1 MSQRCPRNGKDSHG
15 YQSPIPAYK
24 TTQWR
29 GGLQQGS
36 RSVLSALLASL
47 PVHRSYKNGANMN
60 DLRKPFTLAVSI
72 ILASHTALAVELEE
86 TVVVADRVDT
96 AVESLAVSV
105 NVMDRELIS
114 ALGSATLPQLLRS
127 QVGISTTQTG
137 GIGAVSGI
145 RVRGQDAFRTR
156 VLIDGLD
163 ISDPSSPQVAPR
175 MEHIL
180 ASSLERVEILR
191 GTQGLLWGADA
202 GGVIALTSR
211 RGNDRPSIDVS
222 AERGGYGFEA
232 ESIVANSGA
241 MAFGEITAVLNQV
254 GMDGYNA
261 LKSDTQLA
269 DNDGYDNDSYQLSYT
284 TPELGGWSATLSARQ
299 VDAAADYDSC
309 GRFDENFSFIS
320 SNDCSDGYKNETQGI
335 VLGHRGNGNS
345 TRLSVSES
353 DSDRAYFTDGIFQFA
368 LKGSNE
374 QLSLTHNRALN
385 DNMDVTVGIDLDAQS
400 YDDGFGTARSRDND
414 GMFMN
419 VRRAS
424 ETVTLSAAVRS
435 DDNEDFGRYT
445 SWRLTALT
453 DTGLEGVAF
462 KAAYG
467 TGFRAPSPYEVGS
480 NQSPFALPEARDTAL
495 KEEQSQGWEMGLR
508 GNQNDVSWE
517 LTYFDQEVSD
527 AIIYSYNPALFAGG
541 YIQVPGTSEFSGI
554 EASVAWP
561 VSDDITLEGFVT
573 DLSAENAAGSK
584 LPYRP
589 ETTAQ
594 VTARFR
600 GANIHWLLLAR
611 YVGDRSD
618 GFGTTLNEYTVM
630 DGSFSYAITDD
641 LSVSMRA
648 ENLTNKAYSDIV
660 GYRSAGRTLY
670 LGLNVSI

>member
-1 MSQRCPRNGKDSHG
+1 MNRLK
-15 YQSPIPAYK
+15 
-24 TTQWR
+24 
-29 GGLQQGS
+29 
-36 RSVLSALLASL
+36 LSS
-47 PVHRSYKNGANMN
+47 
-60 DLRKPFTLAVSI
+60 TLAASI
-72 ILASHTALAVELEE
+72 TVTSHIALAAQIEE

-96 AVESLAVSV
+96 AIESLAVSV

-127 QVGISTTQTG
+127 QVGISTTQAG

-145 RVRGQDAFRTR
+145 RVRGQDAFRTK
-156 VLIDGLD
+156 VLIDGID
-163 ISDPSSPQVAPR
+163 VSDPSSPQIAPR

-180 ASSLERVEILR
+180 AGSLERIEILR

-211 RGNDRPSIDVS
+211 RGSDRPTIKVS
-222 AERGGYGFEA
+222 AERGGYGFET
-232 ESIVANSGA
+232 ESVVANSGA
-241 MAFGEITAVLNQV
+241 TSFGELTAVVNQV

-261 LKSDTQLA
+261 LRSDTQLA
-269 DNDGYDNDSYQLSYT
+269 DMDGYDNDSYQLSYT
-284 TPELGGWSATLSARQ
+284 TPELDGWSATLSARK
-299 VDAAADYDSC
+299 VDATAEYDGC

-335 VLGHRGNGNS
+335 VLGHRGEGYS
-345 TRLSVSES
+345 TQLNVSES

-374 QLSLTHNRALN
+374 QMSLTHNRVLT
-385 DNMDVTVGIDLDAQS
+385 DSTDVTVGIDLDEQS
-400 YDDGFGTARSRDND
+400 YDDGFGTARSRDNE
-414 GMFMN
+414 GMFIN
-419 VRRAS
+419 VRRAND
-424 ETVTLSAAVRS
+424 TVSLSAAVRS

-453 DTGLEGVAF
+453 ETGLEGVAF

-480 NQSPFALPEARDTAL
+480 NQSPFTLPEARDTAL
-495 KEEQSQGWEMGLR
+495 QEEQSLGWEMGLR

-527 AIIYSYNPALFAGG
+527 AIVYSYNPGLFAGG

-554 EASVAWP
+554 EASIAWAL
-561 VSDDITLEGFVT
+561 SDDATVEGFVT
-573 DLSAENAAGSK
+573 DLSAKDATGND

-594 VTARFR
+594 VSVRLKGDNTQ
-600 GANIHWLLLAR
+600 WLLLAR

-618 GFGTTLNEYTVM
+618 GFGTALSEYTVL
-630 DGSFSYAITDD
+630 DGSFSFAITDD
-641 LSVSMRA
+641 LSMSLRA
-648 ENLTNKAYSDIV
+648 ENLTDKTYSDIV

>member
-1 MSQRCPRNGKDSHG
+1 MNRHK
-15 YQSPIPAYK
+15 
-24 TTQWR
+24 
-29 GGLQQGS
+29 
-36 RSVLSALLASL
+36 LSS
-47 PVHRSYKNGANMN
+47 
-60 DLRKPFTLAVSI
+60 TLAASI
-72 ILASHTALAVELEE
+72 TVTSHIALAAQIEE

-96 AVESLAVSV
+96 AIESLAVSV

-145 RVRGQDAFRTR
+145 RVRGQDAFRTK
-156 VLIDGLD
+156 VLIDGID
-163 ISDPSSPQVAPR
+163 VSDPSSPQIAPR

-180 ASSLERVEILR
+180 AGSLERIEILR

-211 RGNDRPSIDVS
+211 RGSDRPTIKVS
-222 AERGGYGFEA
+222 AERGGYGFET
-232 ESIVANSGA
+232 ESVVANSGA
-241 MAFGEITAVLNQV
+241 TSFGELTAVVNQV

-261 LKSDTQLA
+261 LRSDTQLA
-269 DNDGYDNDSYQLSYT
+269 DMDGYDNDSYQLSYT
-284 TPELGGWSATLSARQ
+284 TPELDGWSATLSARK
-299 VDAAADYDSC
+299 VDATAEYDGC

-335 VLGHRGNGNS
+335 VLGHRGEGYS
-345 TRLSVSES
+345 TQLNVSES

-374 QLSLTHNRALN
+374 QMSLTHNRVLT
-385 DNMDVTVGIDLDAQS
+385 DSTDVTVGIDLDEQS
-400 YDDGFGTARSRDND
+400 YDDGFGTARSRDNE
-414 GMFMN
+414 GMFIN
-419 VRRAS
+419 VRRAND
-424 ETVTLSAAVRS
+424 TVSLSAAVRS

-453 DTGLEGVAF
+453 ETGLEGVAF

-480 NQSPFALPEARDTAL
+480 NQSPFTLPEARDTAL
-495 KEEQSQGWEMGLR
+495 REEQSLGWEMGLR
-508 GNQNDVSWE
+508 GNQSDVSWE

-527 AIIYSYNPALFAGG
+527 AIVYSYNPALFAGG

-554 EASVAWP
+554 EASIAWAL
-561 VSDDITLEGFVT
+561 SDDATVEGFVT
-573 DLSAENAAGSK
+573 DLSAKDATGND

-594 VTARFR
+594 ITARLK
-600 GANIHWLLLAR
+600 GDNTQWLLLAR

-618 GFGTTLNEYTVM
+618 GFGTALSEYTVL
-630 DGSFSYAITDD
+630 DGSFSFAITDD
-641 LSVSMRA
+641 LSVSLRA
-648 ENLTNKAYSDIV
+648 ENLTDKTYSDIV